1 MLRCYVCMGLKHC
14 FAIFLGTFFS
24 AVSFAEPNDVS
35 RSTILIE
42 GDDKFVL
49 QVQLC
54 LDLLEKKSKKEY
66 RLITKHIGVIS
77 QNEKSGMLAWAT
89 PPRFQLSK
97 KTAFYSLTWCAG
109 AIAHDAYHSFL
120 YQKHLPENGKPTL
133 RRKWAGFASE
143 KKAIK
148 FQLRVMEKIGASA
161 GELNYLKS
169 QDGLHGDING
179 DGKLTKEDY
188 DKRDW

>member
-1 MLRCYVCMGLKHC
+1 MRKGV
-14 FAIFLGTFFS
+14 AILLLILFSTTCFS
-24 AVSFAEPNDVS
+24 ASSGDSLP
-35 RSTILIE
+35 TILLK
-42 GDDKFVL
+42 GDDKFVA
-49 QVQLC
+49 QVQSC
-54 LDLLEKKSKKEY
+54 LDLLAKKSKKEY
-66 RLITKHIGVIS
+66 KLITKHIAVIV
-77 QNEKSGMLAWAT
+77 QHEKSGMLAWAT

-120 YQKHLPENGKPTL
+120 YQKHLPKNGKHTPSH
-133 RRKWAGFASE
+133 KWAGFASE

-148 FQLRVMEKIGASA
+148 FQIRVMKKIGASDR
-161 GELNYLKS
+161 ELNYMES
-169 QDGLHGDING
+169 QDGLHGDVNG